1 MRLGRGEAGC
11 RKTPYR
17 SWRERRTWG
26 WEEVV
31 ALRDDL
37 FQRPHRGAISELRIS
52 NLEPSETG

>member
-1 MRLGRGEAGC
+1 MKLGRGEAGC

-17 SWRERRTWG
+17 GWQERGTWG

-37 FQRPHRGAISELRIS
+37 FQPPPWCHF
-52 NLEPSETG
+52 